1 MATNL
6 QENLRKGGA
15 SLHVHNRTESKAK
28 TLIDQGAIWE
38 SSPAEIAKKCHVT
51 FSSMFADDGLK
62 STFRKWLS
70 GGPQKGS
77 IYVDSSTVYP
87 GTVKEL
93 TDEAKQAG
101 KAMMSPT
108 TKLAINKAVV
118 WCTNIHNALTQ
129 QEEKGERRND
139 NILRP

>member
-28 TLIDQGAIWE
+28 TLVDNGAIWQ
-38 SSPAEIAKKCHVT
+38 SSPAEIARKCHIT

-93 TDEAKQAG
+93 TAEAEKAG
-101 KAMMSPT
+101 KAMTSPINM
-108 TKLAINKAVV
+108 LAKQNAVLKFGALPSVTLLQNKA
-118 WCTNIHNALTQ
+118 
-129 QEEKGERRND
+129 ED
-139 NILRP
+139 FS